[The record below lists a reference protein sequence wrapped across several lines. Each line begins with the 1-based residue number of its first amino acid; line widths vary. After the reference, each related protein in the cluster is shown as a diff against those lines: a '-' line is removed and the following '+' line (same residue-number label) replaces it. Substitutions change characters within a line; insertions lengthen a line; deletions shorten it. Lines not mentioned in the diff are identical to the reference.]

1 VREGYRQTD
10 RKRVES
16 NRQTEKRDV
25 EKGNERAREKRRK
38 KGERMIQEQYRES
51 LPRSKKMKK
60 MNAAALTACCLFS
73 LPAFFNFETLSQE

>member
-51 LPRSKKMKK
+51 LPRSKKNEK
-60 MNAAALTACCLFS
+60 NECCCSYCLLLVFSSRLF
-73 LPAFFNFETLSQE
+73 